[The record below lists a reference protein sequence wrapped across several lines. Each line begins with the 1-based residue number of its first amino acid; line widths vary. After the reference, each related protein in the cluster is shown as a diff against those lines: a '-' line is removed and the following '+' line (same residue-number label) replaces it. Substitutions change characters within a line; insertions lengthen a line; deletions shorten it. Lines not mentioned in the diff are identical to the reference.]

1 MYIRNSVIYVQK
13 QKCDHPITGIVN
25 SKETINNGSNSSA
38 RVKVT
43 MKYRDWTETENEFL

>member
-13 QKCDHPITGIVN
+13 QKTGIVN

-43 MKYRDWTETENEFL
+43 MKYRDWTETENDFL